1 MKKNMLNILIVAA
14 LSSAFYANANTTI
27 NGFASIKGGMTTS
40 SDESLYEYTDE
51 LDLKTGSLFAVQ
63 IKSDLGENLS
73 VTGQLLGRGSDDFDV
88 GFEWLYL
95 SYKLSDNLTLSAG
108 RIGVPFFKYSDFKDV
123 GYAYLWHTAPQS
135 VYSGVGFTKVEG
147 VSLYYTTTLGDFD
160 ATAQLLYGSSS
171 DTNPI
176 FNQPAATR
184 QDKVVS
190 LNVELSRDWY
200 SFRAAYVQG
209 DITVSSDAFTPL
221 TDALFGTNVPA
232 FQALAAELDF
242 NEDQGT
248 FYGLGVTLEPANWNI
263 VFEYNDIGIDNSF
276 YSERTNYYLS
286 AGYRFDKFQ
295 PFVVYERE
303 DHKSKDS
310 IYQPYIGVLPPQLL
324 QPVIGVVV
332 GQKFD
337 ATTLSA
343 GIRYDF
349 HSSAAFKLQFS
360 SQKDNTTDNR
370 VGLLTAGVDLV
381 F

>member
-1 MKKNMLNILIVAA
+1 MKKHLLNMAIMAA
-14 LSSAFYANANTTI
+14 LTSASANANTTI
-27 NGFASIKGGMTTS
+27 NGFASIKAGMTTS

-51 LDLKTGSLFAVQ
+51 LDFKTGSLFALQ

-73 VTGQLLGRGSDDFDV
+73 VTGQLLGRGSSDFDV
-88 GFEWLYL
+88 QLEWLYV
-95 SYKLSDNLTLSAG
+95 SYQLSDSLTFSAG

-123 GYAYLWHTAPQS
+123 GYAYLWNTAPQS

-147 VSLYYTTTLGDFD
+147 VSLYYTTTLGSFD

-221 TDALFGTNVPA
+221 TDALFGTNIPA

-242 NEDQGT
+242 NEDKGT
-248 FYGLGVTLEPANWNI
+248 FYGLGVTLEPGNWNL
-263 VFEYNDIGIDNSF
+263 VFEYNDIGIANSF
-276 YSERTNYYLS
+276 YSDRTNYYLS
-286 AGYRFDKFQ
+286 AGYRFDKLQ

-303 DHKSKDS
+303 EHKSKDA
-310 IYQPYIGVLPPQLL
+310 IYQPFVGILPPQLL
-324 QPVIGVVV
+324 QPVIGVVA

-343 GIRYDF
+343 GVRYDF
-349 HSSAAFKLQFS
+349 HPSAAFKIQYS
-360 SQKDNTTDNR
+360 SQKDKTTDNT
-370 VGLLTAGVDLV
+370 VGLITAGIDLV

>member
-1 MKKNMLNILIVAA
+1 MKKHLLNMAIMAA
-14 LSSAFYANANTTI
+14 LTSASASATTTI
-27 NGFASIKGGMTTS
+27 NGFASIKAGMTTS

-51 LDLKTGSLFAVQ
+51 LDFKTGSLFALQ

-73 VTGQLLGRGSDDFDV
+73 VTGQLLGRGSSDFDV
-88 GFEWLYL
+88 QLEWLYV
-95 SYKLSDNLTLSAG
+95 SYQLSDSLTFSAG

-123 GYAYLWHTAPQS
+123 GYAYLWNTAPQS

-147 VSLYYTTTLGDFD
+147 VSLYYTTTLGSFD

-221 TDALFGTNVPA
+221 TDALFGTNIPA

-242 NEDQGT
+242 NEDKGT
-248 FYGLGVTLEPANWNI
+248 FYGLGVTLEPGNWNL
-263 VFEYNDIGIDNSF
+263 VFEYNDIGIENSF
-276 YSERTNYYLS
+276 YSDRTNYYLS
-286 AGYRFDKFQ
+286 AGYRFDKLQ

-303 DHKSKDS
+303 DHKSRDS
-310 IYQPYIGVLPPQLL
+310 IYQPFVGILPPQLL
-324 QPVIGVVV
+324 QPVVGVVA

-337 ATTLSA
+337 ATTLSV
-343 GIRYDF
+343 GVRYDF
-349 HSSAAFKLQFS
+349 HPSAAFKIQYS
-360 SQKDNTTDNR
+360 SQKDNTTDNT
-370 VGLLTAGVDLV
+370 VGLITAGIDLV